1 MHPACDPARPLPP
14 SAGAPSGQPDVGN
27 PERGWETVSPRLG
40 SATGEK
46 DFEAAPE
53 QGPPRPEVTVIVP
66 AYKGRATIAG
76 CLTAILKA
84 SDRWRTEILVI
95 ESSGDGTVELVRQSF
110 PQVTVFASPIR
121 LSAGGARNEGFR
133 RARGT
138 WLLCVDQDCL
148 VPEDWIDRLVGLLQQ
163 PGTGAAGG
171 SMAVANPGNRSGW
184 CVYYLEFLNHF
195 PSSGAV
201 RTDNFLIGANS
212 AWHPRLA
219 REIGFPDQTLGE
231 DLLFSEAIRQQG
243 LAVRYDPT
251 LTVHHHNREG
261 WSEFTR
267 YCRAMG
273 DAAAVDQSRLGG
285 LAISILRKMPVLAFG
300 IPLVI
305 LPRIAMRLLAAPRG
319 YLARYLLL
327 LPCCVFGQLVWAS
340 SFRRRLIQAKA
351 NEPAD
356 R

>member
-1 MHPACDPARPLPP
+1 M
-14 SAGAPSGQPDVGN
+14 
-27 PERGWETVSPRLG
+27 
-40 SATGEK
+40 
-46 DFEAAPE
+46 
-53 QGPPRPEVTVIVP
+53 IVP

-76 CLTAILKA
+76 CLNAILKA
-84 SDRWRTEILVI
+84 SGRWRTEILVI
-95 ESSGDGTVELVRQSF
+95 ESSGDGTVEFVRQSF
-110 PQVTVFASPIR
+110 PQVTVFASPVR

-148 VPEDWIDRLVGLLQQ
+148 VPEDWIDRLVALLQQ

-171 SMAVANPGNRSGW
+171 SIAVANPGNRSGW

-212 AWHPRLA
+212 AWHPEVA
-219 REIGFPDQTLGE
+219 RQIGFPDQTLGE

-243 LAVRYDPT
+243 LAVRYDAS

-285 LAISILRKMPVLAFG
+285 WAVVSRDRGIQGMRGIGTVSPHGEANAVSCEGARSAWPSGSSRAGGGGVYPPGARLRVQP
-300 IPLVI
+300 
-305 LPRIAMRLLAAPRG
+305 PRRGAPGSAGNLIARQANRG
-319 YLARYLLL
+319 K
-327 LPCCVFGQLVWAS
+327 PG
-340 SFRRRLIQAKA
+340 
-351 NEPAD
+351 
-356 R
+356 

>member
-1 MHPACDPARPLPP
+1 
-14 SAGAPSGQPDVGN
+14 
-27 PERGWETVSPRLG
+27 
-40 SATGEK
+40 
-46 DFEAAPE
+46 
-53 QGPPRPEVTVIVP
+53 VIVP

-76 CLTAILKA
+76 CLKAILKA
-84 SDRWRTEILVI
+84 SGRWRTEILVI
-95 ESSGDGTVELVRQSF
+95 ESSGDGTVEFVRQSF
-110 PQVTVFASPIR
+110 PQVTVFASPVR

-148 VPEDWIDRLVGLLQQ
+148 VPDDWIDRLVALLQQ

-171 SMAVANPGNRSGW
+171 SIAVANPDNRSGW

-212 AWHPRLA
+212 AWHPQVA
-219 REIGFPDQTLGE
+219 RQIGFPDQTLGE

-243 LAVRYDPT
+243 LAVRYDAT

-285 LAISILRKMPVLAFG
+285 LAISILRRLPLLAFG
-300 IPLVI
+300 IPLII
-305 LPRIAMRLLAAPRG
+305 LPRIAMRLLGAPKG

-340 SFRRRLIQAKA
+340 SFRRRLIQARA
-351 NEPAD
+351 TEPAE